1 MNNRFDLR
9 QKRKARIRAKI
20 SGTAL
25 RPRLSIFKSNTSI
38 LAQVI
43 DDTKGA
49 TIVMAKVKGKSKT
62 AGKELGAL
70 VAQAALAKKITTV
83 VFDRSGYRFHGTVKE
98 IADGARAGGL
108 KI

>member
-1 MNNRFDLR
+1 MIYDK
-9 QKRKARIRAKI
+9 KRKARIRAKI

-25 RPRLSIFKSNTSI
+25 RPRLSIFKSNTSL
-38 LAQVI
+38 LAQII
-43 DDTKGA
+43 DDAKGE
-49 TIVMAKVKGKSKT
+49 TILSVRVKGKTKVS
-62 AGKELGAL
+62 GKELGVL
-70 VAQAALAKKITTV
+70 VAKAALAKKITTV

>member
-38 LAQVI
+38 LAQII
-43 DDTKGA
+43 DDVKGE
-49 TIVMAKVKGKSKT
+49 TIVMVKVKGKSKT
-62 AGKELGAL
+62 AGKELG
-70 VAQAALAKKITTV
+70 VAIAKAALAKKVTTV

-98 IADGARAGGL
+98 IADGAREGGL